1 MANATFDTAA
11 VRRLLD
17 DGADVRV
24 IDVRTGGEFETAH
37 IPGSYNVPLDTLGEH
52 REEIRRH
59 VSETVVLVCQSGNRA
74 SQAERKLAEIGM
86 SNVHVLEGGIAAW
99 QAGGGP
105 VNRGRQRWSLERQV
119 RLVAGLIVLLAVT
132 ASAAVPPLKWL
143 AGFVGAGLTFAAV
156 SNTCAMGTV
165 LGKLSYNRGGS
176 CDTDLIVAQLT
187 GGAPARSD
195 AA

>member
-165 LGKLSYNRGGS
+165 LGKLPYNRGGS